1 MKKVTIAVTIL
12 FALTMN
18 CSVAYSSYKPAA
30 KVSRISFLVKHR
42 APEQHKDRISH
53 GRR

>member
-1 MKKVTIAVTIL
+1 MTKLTIALMIL
-12 FALTMN
+12 VGMTFN
-18 CSVAYSSYKPAA
+18 CGVAYSNQKPAA
-30 KVSRISFLVKHR
+30 KVSRISFLLKHH

>member
-1 MKKVTIAVTIL
+1 MTKLTIALTIL
-12 FALTMN
+12 LAMTMN
-18 CSVAYSSYKPAA
+18 CSLAYSSQKPAA
-30 KVSRISFLVKHR
+30 KVSKISFLMKNR

>member
-1 MKKVTIAVTIL
+1 MSKLMIVVTIL
-12 FALTMN
+12 FAMTMS

-30 KVSRISFLVKHR
+30 RVSKVGFLLKHR

-53 GRR
+53 ARK